1 MNKITLPL
9 SCLSLFISSQVLA
22 VEHNLDNAG
31 EVDKFVTADVFHQKT
46 LTKKQSAV
54 KLNAESVV
62 ESTITPICPTLATG
76 SLYTLSNSQPG
87 ESICYHFEIT
97 ERSKTTA
104 LLVGQSTETDVNL
117 SVLRHN
123 PDDTFTAIGTSAN
136 TGNLDE
142 VVLTLTEPGHYYWFM
157 EVIDSDGSPFNFG
170 AAIATDLDAYEFND
184 TVATSTLLSDKQHT
198 ITGNMDSASDL
209 DYFQFTAVRGQ
220 DVILKFED
228 AQLDEWII
236 ELYNNGWV
244 EVAKNTDLTI
254 SNLQP
259 NQNINIRVR
268 ANPNLPINSS
278 NDYKL
283 TIGTKVTSVSNYS
296 VSGEPNVNRV
306 TYSGFGSSLYAT
318 TQAYHKLTWSVTLQ
332 DSTGYPVEGAKA
344 KLRVDQDVSDG
355 SINYI
360 DFEKTSNSLGR
371 ISGSVNLGDCHSD
384 ITFRHTEYSL
394 GYKNIWETDL
404 IYGVWRLEIPN
415 TGNLDL
421 GIGGDN
427 VEYVVL
433 GHLCDQKL
441 LSTSPS

>member
-1 MNKITLPL
+1 MNKFTLPL
-9 SCLSLFISSQVLA
+9 SCLTLLISSQVLA
-22 VEHNLDNAG
+22 VEHDLDNAG
-31 EVDKFVTADVFHQKT
+31 EINKFVTTDVFPQKA
-46 LTKKQSAV
+46 LMKKQSAV
-54 KLNAESVV
+54 KLNKELAV
-62 ESTITPICPTLATG
+62 ESTITPICPTLATE
-76 SLYTLSNSQPG
+76 SLYTLSNSQAG

-104 LLVGQSTETDVNL
+104 LLVGQSTDTDVNL

-123 PDDTFTAIGTSAN
+123 PDDTFSVIGTSAN

-142 VVLTLTEPGHYYWFM
+142 VVLALTEPGHYYWFM

-170 AAIATDLDAYEFND
+170 AAVATNLDAYEFND
-184 TVATSTLLSDKQHT
+184 TVATSTLLSDKQHV
-198 ITGNMDSASDL
+198 ITGNMDSVGDL

-220 DVILKFED
+220 DVILRFED
-228 AQLDEWII
+228 DQLDEWIT
-236 ELYNNGWV
+236 EVFNNGWI
-244 EVAKNTDLTI
+244 EVAKDTDVTI

-259 NQNINIRVR
+259 NKNINIRVR

-278 NDYKL
+278 NNYNL
-283 TIGTKVTSVSNYS
+283 IIGTKVTSVSNHS

-318 TQAYHKLTWSVTLQ
+318 TQAYRKLYWSVTLQ
-332 DSTGYPVEGAKA
+332 DSTGHPVEGAKA

-360 DFEKTSNSLGR
+360 DFESTSNSSGH
-371 ISGSVNLGDCHSD
+371 ISGSVDLGSCHSD
-384 ITFRHTEYSL
+384 ITFRHTEYSF
-394 GYKNIWETDL
+394 GYKNIWDTDL

-421 GIGGDN
+421 GIGGNN

-433 GHLCDQKL
+433 GHLCYQKL
-441 LSTSPS
+441 VSSNPS